1 MTVINNIDGFVHAIA
16 DTPPW
21 RGAVQAHLLGQ
32 EQPNRLAEFAQLTQE
47 KNRPITELL
56 ERLGTAQTETN
67 QRLNRKGGRLG
78 NLEGNA
84 YERKVRAGSCLS
96 PQPGLNSNPPPGRDP
111 ERPGN
116 STAISTDQ
124 RCRKYCEGRSRPLRV
139 TQAPRPPA
147 VDPC

>member
-1 MTVINNIDGFVHAIA
+1 MAAINNIDGIVHSIA
-16 DTPPW
+16 DTP
-21 RGAVQAHLLGQ
+21 RGEGQSKSIRLERSGPTASPSSPAHPR
-32 EQPNRLAEFAQLTQE
+32 E
-47 KNRPITELL
+47 NRPINELL

-84 YERKVRAGSCLS
+84 YERKIRAGSCLS
-96 PQPGLNSNPPPGRDP
+96 PQPGLNSNPPPDRAP
-111 ERPGN
+111 ERPRN

-124 RCRKYCEGRSRPLRV
+124 RRRKYCEDRSRPPRV
-139 TQAPRPPA
+139 TQAPQPPA

>member
-1 MTVINNIDGFVHAIA
+1 MTTINNIVHTIA
-16 DTPPW
+16 YNPPW
-21 RGAVQAHLLGQ
+21 REAVKANELGQ
-32 EQPNRLAEFAQLTQE
+32 ERPDRLPELVHLTQE
-47 KNRPITELL
+47 KTRPITELL

-78 NLEGNA
+78 NLEGNN